1 MSWKIVCIKDISLR
15 ITKGTTP
22 TSLGMGFAQS
32 GINFIK
38 AGALNGDVLL
48 NEESFAFISKDTHN
62 KLKRSQLEYN
72 DVLITI
78 AGENIGKCG
87 LVRSFHLPANTNQAV
102 GIIKLDKEKVDSKFV
117 YYFFKQSNTFNYIQ
131 SSNAQAAQPNI
142 NLTSLGLIKINLPP
156 LPIQQKI
163 AKILSNYDDLIENN
177 LKRIKLL
184 EESGRLTYEEWFLRF
199 CIDGKKL
206 DIDPETKLPFGWQ
219 DVLLTDYIDLL
230 RGVEPGSSKYEEV
243 KTDSNIPFLR
253 VGDLSKR
260 DSDIYVSKD
269 LANNKIID
277 KDDIL
282 LSLDGSPGK
291 VRFGLSGCYSTGIR
305 KAVSKQ
311 KNVSSI
317 FIYNLLN
324 SPYIQGL
331 IEAYATGAT
340 ILHAGSSVKK
350 MRLVLPT
357 DEVLDK
363 YNNIEMKKF
372 QLILNLSDEIK
383 LLKEARDILLPR
395 LMTGMIDTDDMDI
408 AV

>member
-184 EESGRLTYEEWFLRF
+184 EESARLTYEEWFLRF

-243 KTDSNIPFLR
+243 KTDSNIPFIR

>member
-184 EESGRLTYEEWFLRF
+184 EESARLTYEEWFLRF
-199 CIDGKKL
+199 RIDGKKL
-206 DIDPETKLPFGWQ
+206 EIDPDTDLPFGWQ

-243 KTDSNIPFLR
+243 KTDSNIPFIR

>member
-1 MSWKIVCIKDISLR
+1 MSEWQKVKLKEICKFKYGSNLPAHSRIEGNYPVYGSSSIVSRHIDYHVKGPGIIVGR
-15 ITKGTTP
+15 KGTVGKVQYSP
-22 TSLGMGFAQS
+22 TDFFP
-32 GINFIK
+32 IDTTFYIEHN
-38 AGALNGDVLL
+38 LN
-48 NEESFAFISKDTHN
+48 
-62 KLKRSQLEYN
+62 
-72 DVLITI
+72 
-78 AGENIGKCG
+78 
-87 LVRSFHLPANTNQAV
+87 
-102 GIIKLDKEKVDSKFV
+102 KVDLKFL
-117 YYFFKQSNTFNYIQ
+117 YYRLQISGLDTMN
-131 SSNAQAAQPNI
+131 SDAAVPGLNRIAAI
-142 NLTSLGLIKINLPP
+142 NQRIDLPP
-156 LPIQQKI
+156 LPTQQKI

-184 EESGRLTYEEWFLRF
+184 EESARLTYEEWFLRF
-199 CIDGKKL
+199 RIDGKRL
-206 DIDPETKLPFGWQ
+206 EINPESGLPFGWQ

-243 KTDSNIPFLR
+243 KTDSNVPFIR

-277 KDDIL
+277 KNDIL

-331 IEAYATGAT
+331 IGAYATGAT

-363 YNNIEMKKF
+363 YNNIEMKKL
-372 QLILNLSDEIK
+372 QLILNLSDK
-383 LLKEARDILLPR
+383 NRLLKEARDMLLPR
-395 LMTGMIDTDDMDI
+395 LMTGMIDTDELDI

>member
-1 MSWKIVCIKDISLR
+1 
-15 ITKGTTP
+15 
-22 TSLGMGFAQS
+22 MGFAQS

-243 KTDSNIPFLR
+243 KTDSNIPFIR

-408 AV
+408 AVWVLNTTKTI